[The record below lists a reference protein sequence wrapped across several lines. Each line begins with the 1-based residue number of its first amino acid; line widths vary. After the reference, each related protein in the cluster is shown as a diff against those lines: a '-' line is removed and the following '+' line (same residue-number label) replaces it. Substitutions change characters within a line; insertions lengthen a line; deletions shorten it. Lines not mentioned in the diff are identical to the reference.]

1 MDDILLRISEDWP
14 IFSLLIIL
22 LAKVFQAQLGA
33 LIPAA
38 LKNYWKMSVDRQEH
52 EQDTEKSVF
61 QFERLKELSQ
71 LSSLSFTEEQLTQM
85 TAETQVQLNEANS
98 FIRQLVSQ
106 KLDIIIEMVTTL
118 RSTQGEIKDIQAF
131 ILAEVRGDNT
141 DGQEIAHTELK

>member
-1 MDDILLRISEDWP
+1 MDDILLRISKDWP

-22 LAKVFQAQLGA
+22 LVKAFQSQLGA

-38 LKNYWKMSVDRQEH
+38 LKNYWKLSADRQEH
-52 EQDTEKSVF
+52 SQDTEKSGL

-106 KLDIIIEMVTTL
+106 KLDIIIEMITSL
-118 RSTQGEIKDIQAF
+118 RGTQSEIKDIQAF
-131 ILAEVRGDNT
+131 ILAEIREDD
-141 DGQEIAHTELK
+141 DGNGEM

>member
-1 MDDILLRISEDWP
+1 MDDILVRLSEDWP

-22 LAKVFQAQLGA
+22 LVKAFQSQLGA
-33 LIPAA
+33 LVPDA
-38 LKNYWKMSVDRQEH
+38 LKNYWKMSADRQEH
-52 EQDTEKSVF
+52 SQDTEKSTF
-61 QFERLKELSQ
+61 DFERLKTLSQ

-85 TAETQVQLNEANS
+85 TAETQVQLNEANT

-118 RSTQGEIKDIQAF
+118 RGTQGEIKEIQTF

>member
-1 MDDILLRISEDWP
+1 MDDILLRLSEDWP

-38 LKNYWKMSVDRQEH
+38 LKNYWRMSADRQEH
-52 EQDTEKSVF
+52 TQDTEKSGL

-85 TAETQVQLNEANS
+85 TAETQIQLNEANT

-106 KLDIIIEMVTTL
+106 KLDILIEMATTL
-118 RSTQGEIKDIQAF
+118 RGTQGEIKEIQTF
-131 ILAEVRGDNT
+131 ILAEIRGGN
-141 DGQEIAHTELK
+141 DGNGE

>member
-1 MDDILLRISEDWP
+1 MDDIVTRLSEDWP

-38 LKNYWKMSVDRQEH
+38 LKNYWKMSADRQEH
-52 EQDTEKSVF
+52 TQDTEKSGL
-61 QFERLKELSQ
+61 QFERLKTLSQ

-85 TAETQVQLNEANS
+85 TAETQVQLNEANT

-106 KLDIIIEMVTTL
+106 KLDILIEMATTL
-118 RSTQGEIKDIQAF
+118 RGTQGEIKEIQTF
-131 ILAEVRGDNT
+131 ILAEIRGDN
-141 DGQEIAHTELK
+141 DGNGD

>member
-1 MDDILLRISEDWP
+1 MDDILVRLSEDWP

-22 LAKVFQAQLGA
+22 LAKVFQSQLGA
-33 LIPAA
+33 LIPDAF
-38 LKNYWKMSVDRQEH
+38 KNYWKLSADRQEH
-52 EQDTEKSVF
+52 SQDTEKTGL

-106 KLDIIIEMVTTL
+106 KLDIIIEMITSL
-118 RSTQGEIKDIQAF
+118 RGTQSEIKDIQSF
-131 ILAEVRGDNT
+131 ILAEIREVD
-141 DGQEIAHTELK
+141 DGSGEL

>member
-1 MDDILLRISEDWP
+1 MDEILVRLSEDWP

-22 LAKVFQAQLGA
+22 LVKAFQSQLGV
-33 LIPAA
+33 LIPVA
-38 LKNYWKMSVDRQEH
+38 LKNYWKMSKDRQEH
-52 EQDTEKSVF
+52 SQDTEKSVL

-85 TAETQVQLNEANS
+85 TAETQIQLNEANS

-118 RSTQGEIKDIQAF
+118 RSTQGEIKEIQTF
-131 ILAEVRGDNT
+131 ILAEIRSD
-141 DGQEIAHTELK
+141 DEE